1 MSLIQTAAVE
11 RLEEEGGSGGGGS
24 GGGAPSAA
32 AWSVVHTDAD
42 WSTRFEWGRP
52 HALSTLSFATVSWHV
67 PPGTPPGT
75 YRLRHFGDHK
85 PWFGRWV
92 LGSHKREYGDGG
104 GGAGGRL
111 PGRPR
116 LPC

>member
-1 MSLIQTAAVE
+1 MAAVE
-11 RLEEEGGSGGGGS
+11 RLEAGGSGTGS
-24 GGGAPSAA
+24 
-32 AWSVVHTDAD
+32 WSVVHTDAD

-75 YRLRHFGDHK
+75 YRLRHLGNHK

-92 LGSHKREYGDGG
+92 EEGG
-104 GGAGGRL
+104 GWRRMNVCRGGGTF
-111 PGRPR
+111 PADCRPPMSVQR
-116 LPC
+116 KAVRRHQPAV